1 MEIDLIDLAKKV
13 FTEKP
18 KEAKNYQLSF
28 DALGLKDMYEMLL
41 TFLVE
46 GLKMK
51 WGVDGKINMNN
62 LSNDDLLLIDKY
74 MKSVGIKVNLDILT
88 QENYDLIKNIM
99 IPYDKYIIRQNTK
112 LCEMKYPLRC
122 GNLYHVISFDLI

>member
-18 KEAKNYQLSF
+18 KEAKNYHLSF

-62 LSNDDLLLIDKY
+62 LSNEDLLH
-74 MKSVGIKVNLDILT
+74 
-88 QENYDLIKNIM
+88 
-99 IPYDKYIIRQNTK
+99 R
-112 LCEMKYPLRC
+112 
-122 GNLYHVISFDLI
+122 

>member
-1 MEIDLIDLAKKV
+1 MEIDLVDLAKKV
-13 FTEKP
+13 FTETP

-28 DALGLKDMYEMLL
+28 DALGLKEMYEMLL

-46 GLKMK
+46 GLKSK
-51 WGVDGKINMNN
+51 WGVEGKINMNN
-62 LSNDDLLLIDKY
+62 LSNNDVLLIDKY

-88 QENYDLIKNIM
+88 KENYELIKNIM
-99 IPYDKYIIRQNTK
+99 IPYDKYIIKHNTK

-122 GNLYHVISFDLI
+122 GDLYHVISFDLI